1 MRVFVC
7 EFVTAGGL
15 RDAPLPET
23 LVPEGM
29 RMRDAI
35 CADLALLPG
44 VREVL
49 TAHDDRLPAPSDAA
63 IPVPEG
69 ADPWAIWS
77 TLAAQADVV
86 WPVAPETGGLL
97 AAMIRRLGR
106 GGARLIAS
114 DVEAVETCSSKSATA
129 RRLAVAGLPHIPTF
143 AAAAAPD
150 DLPWPRLTKPDDG
163 AGCENTRLWPAGSRP
178 PAAPGLIVQP
188 YVAGIPASLSVL
200 VRPDGARLLAA
211 NRQHVAVADG
221 ALSLTGLTVGGLPDP
236 DGALARLAQDVAAAF
251 PGLAGIIGIDIVLTP
266 AGPVV
271 VEVNPRVTT
280 AYAGLHAA
288 LGVNP
293 AAFLPE
299 LIRAGTP
306 PALPHLPP
314 ATQVEIALR

>member
-1 MRVFVC
+1 VRVFVC

-15 RDAPLPET
+15 RDGPLPQT
-23 LVPEGM
+23 LVPEGT

-35 CADLALLPG
+35 CADLLLLPG

-49 TAHDDRLPAPSDAA
+49 TAHDDRLSAPSDAS
-63 IPVPEG
+63 IPVPAG
-69 ADPWAIWS
+69 ADPWAVWLA
-77 TLAAQADVV
+77 LAAQADVI
-86 WPVAPETGGLL
+86 WPVAPETSGLL

-106 GGARLIAS
+106 GGARLVAS
-114 DVEAVETCSSKSATA
+114 DVDAVEACSRKSATA
-129 RRLAVAGLPHIPTF
+129 RRLAAAGLPHIPTF
-143 AAAAAPD
+143 PADAPPD

-163 AGCENTRLWPAGSRP
+163 AGCENTRLWPAGTQP

-200 VRPDGARLLAA
+200 VRPDGARLLAV

-221 ALSLTGLTVGGLPDP
+221 ALSLTGLTVGGLADP
-236 DGALARLAQDVAAAF
+236 DGALARLAEQVAAAF
-251 PGLAGIIGIDIVLTP
+251 PGLNGLIGIDLLLTD

-306 PALPHLPP
+306 PSLPRLPP
-314 ATQVEIALR
+314 ATPVEIALR

>member
-15 RDAPLPET
+15 RDVPLPET
-23 LVPEGM
+23 LVPEGT

-35 CADLALLPG
+35 CGDLALLPG

-49 TAHDDRLPAPSDAA
+49 TTHDDRLPAPGATSV
-63 IPVPEG
+63 PVSEG
-69 ADPWAIWS
+69 TDPWAAWGA
-77 TLAAQADVV
+77 LAAQADVI
-86 WPVAPETGGLL
+86 WPVAPETSGLL

-106 GGARLIAS
+106 GGARLVAS
-114 DVEAVETCSSKSATA
+114 ELAAVEACSSKSETA
-129 RRLAVAGLPHIPTF
+129 RRLAAAGLPRIPTF
-143 AAAAAPD
+143 PADAAPD
-150 DLPWPRLTKPDDG
+150 DLAWPRLTKPDDG
-163 AGCENTRLWPAGSRP
+163 AGCADTRLWPAGTRP
-178 PAAPGLIVQP
+178 STAPGLVVQP
-188 YVAGIPASLSVL
+188 FVEGVPASLSVL
-200 VRPDGARLLAA
+200 VRPDGVRLLAV
-211 NRQHVAVADG
+211 NRQHLAVADG
-221 ALSLTGLTVGGLPDP
+221 ALSLTGLTVGGLQDA
-236 DGALARLAQDVAAAF
+236 DGTLARLAAQVAAAF
-251 PGLAGIIGIDIVLTP
+251 PGLAGIVGIDLVLTD

-306 PALPHLPP
+306 PALPHLPA
-314 ATQVEIALR
+314 ATPVEIDLR